1 MVLSSLSGW
10 TKHEGLNTLGD
21 MSKRAGVLASH
32 LKAFHNR
39 LMAFLDGLDEHKL
52 SKVLA
57 WEGYPVLT
65 TAAHISGQRHYGLI
79 GLADKIIRGEEISD
93 ITKQMAIELANQDF
107 EYHLDW
113 SLEQVVSALNQ
124 NGGKAIAYISSLN
137 DTQLEKSS
145 HIASY
150 GGHITTDEL
159 IDWILIGTSVEHLEN
174 MKRTVL

>member
-1 MVLSSLSGW
+1 
-10 TKHEGLNTLGD
+10 
-21 MSKRAGVLASH
+21 MSIRAGVLASH
-32 LKAFHNR
+32 LKAFHKR
-39 LMAFLDGLDEHKL
+39 LMAFLDDLDEHKL
-52 SKVLA
+52 MKVLP

-79 GLADKIIRGEEISD
+79 GLAERIIQGEVITD

-107 EYHLDW
+107 EYHIDW
-113 SLEQVVSALNQ
+113 SLDRVVSALNQ
-124 NGGKAIAYISSLN
+124 NGEKAITYISSLT

-174 MKRTVL
+174 MKRAAL

>member
-1 MVLSSLSGW
+1 
-10 TKHEGLNTLGD
+10 
-21 MSKRAGVLASH
+21 MSIRAGVLASH
-32 LKAFHNR
+32 LNAFHKR
-39 LMAFLDGLDEHKL
+39 LTAFLDDLDEHKL
-52 SKVLA
+52 MKVLP

-79 GLADKIIRGEEISD
+79 SLAERIIQGEVIAD

-107 EYHLDW
+107 EYHIDW
-113 SLEQVVSALNQ
+113 SLDQVVSALNQ
-124 NGGKAIAYISSLN
+124 NGEKAIAYISSLT

-145 HIASY
+145 HIESY

-174 MKRTVL
+174 MKRAAL